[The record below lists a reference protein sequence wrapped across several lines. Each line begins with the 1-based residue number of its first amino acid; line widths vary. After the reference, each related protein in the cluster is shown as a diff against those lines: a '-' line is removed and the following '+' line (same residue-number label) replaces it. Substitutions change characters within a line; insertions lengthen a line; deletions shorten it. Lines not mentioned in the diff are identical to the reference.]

1 MSDAAPARVLL
12 VDDDENLLKGLQRLL
27 RRRFETTVISSPVEA
42 LTLAPTGDFAVVVS
56 DYRMPVMDGVTF
68 LSRISELAPDTV
80 RVLLTGHA
88 DVTAAVA
95 AVNEGHVFRFLDK
108 PCPPEILVRVLNDAV
123 RQHRLVRAERVLLER
138 TLHGS
143 VAALVDVLSMAQ
155 PAAFGRA
162 SRVRRLVGELADAL
176 AAPDRWALEVAAM
189 LSQIGTIALPPEV
202 VDRMA
207 GSVPLSEADRALI
220 AESPR
225 HAARIIDAIPRLE
238 GVHDILERVGARA
251 TPRVGRPPHGADL
264 LTVAL
269 DFDDHVSHGSSEAEA
284 VRRLVGRTGWYDRR
298 VLDALSTRFVEGA
311 ADPIFEVALGQV
323 TPGMV
328 FADDVRTTEG
338 ILLISRGQEVTAGL
352 VSRIENFWAD
362 LPLAAPVRVTR
373 PAGPNEAP
381 APESTAAGR

>member
-1 MSDAAPARVLL
+1 MSDAALARVLL
-12 VDDDENLLKGLQRLL
+12 VDDDENLLKGLQRML

-42 LTLAPTGDFAVVVS
+42 LTLARTGDFEVVVS
-56 DYRMPVMDGVTF
+56 DYRMPVMDGVKF
-68 LSRISELAPDTV
+68 LSQISELAPDTV
-80 RVLLTGHA
+80 RILLTGYA
-88 DVTAAVA
+88 DVTAAMA
-95 AVNEGHVFRFLDK
+95 AVNEGQVFRFLDK
-108 PCPPEILVRVLNDAV
+108 PCQPETLVRVLNDAV
-123 RQHRLVRAERVLLER
+123 RQHRLVMAERVLLER

-162 SRVRRLVGELADAL
+162 SRVRRLAGELADAL
-176 AAPDRWALEVAAM
+176 AFPDRWVLEVAAM

-225 HAARIIDAIPRLE
+225 HAARIIEAIPRLE
-238 GVHDILERVGARA
+238 GVHDILERVGNRA
-251 TPRVGRPPHGADL
+251 APRAGQPPHGADI

-269 DFDDHVSHGSSEAEA
+269 DFDDYVSHGSPDGEA
-284 VRRLVGRTGWYDRR
+284 VRRLAGRTGWYDRR
-298 VLDALSTRFVEGA
+298 VLEALSTRFAEGST
-311 ADPIFEVALGQV
+311 DPILEVALSQV
-323 TPGMV
+323 TRGMV

-373 PAGPNEAP
+373 PAESKETP
-381 APESTAAGR
+381 APESAVTAQ